1 MTNRGSA
8 QTNNPPSLQ
17 RLALAFVRPGMA
29 LARDVY
35 DEDGTIMLSAGTVL
49 TERLISR
56 LEKRQILSV
65 FVRNP
70 CIELPEISDS
80 VKEATRSRAR
90 MMVEHAFNSI
100 KKAEQFSMSEEE
112 QKIVHKVVEEVTQD
126 PLAVVH
132 MAHINRNSRDIMAH
146 SVNVSLLS
154 AATALAMGINNLEA
168 LHELALAALLHDIGL
183 LMIPQDLLT
192 RRDSLKPEENLIY
205 REHANWGFAIL
216 QESDSLPRSVALV
229 AQQHHEHADGSGY
242 PHQLTNST
250 LHPFSRIV
258 AAVNAYETMCI
269 TFAERSGCKT
279 HLAYESILAG
289 AGSRF
294 DLQVAKALLTRL
306 PMYPPGSLVELTN
319 GLVGVVISADSNL
332 PHRPTL
338 KILGDSSDSLFKEH
352 YLLDLVELE
361 NQTLFVKEV
370 LSDERAAAFI
380 SIKK

>member
-90 MMVEHAFNSI
+90 MMVEHAFNAI

-154 AATALAMGINNLEA
+154 AATALAMGINNLET